1 MAKAAQAGPNLNMA
15 GSAPRAGIQH
25 GFTYLGLMIIVA
37 VMGVFLALAG
47 EAWQVAVKREK
58 EKELLF
64 IGHQFRQALIAYY
77 ERSPPQ
83 RLRYPMSLDELLK
96 DPRVAGTQ
104 RYLRKIY
111 ADPMTGSANWGLIKG
126 LNGEI
131 FGIHSLSEE
140 EPVKK
145 NNFAQV
151 DKVFEGKTKYADWV
165 FVHTPGQYSSQPAQ
179 RGF

>member
-1 MAKAAQAGPNLNMA
+1 MAAESTGIAAEKAGTGPHADL
-15 GSAPRAGIQH
+15 QH
-25 GFTYLGLMIIVA
+25 GFTYLGLMIIIA
-37 VMGVFLALAG
+37 VMGVFLAMAG

-58 EKELLF
+58 ERDLLF
-64 IGHQFRQALIAYY
+64 IGNQFRQALILYY
-77 ERSPPQ
+77 ERSPAQ
-83 RLRYPMSLDELLK
+83 RLRYPMSLEDLLK
-96 DPRVAGTQ
+96 DPRTPGTQ

-111 ADPMTGSANWGLIKG
+111 PDPMTGSANWGLIKG
-126 LNGEI
+126 QNGEI

-151 DKVFEGKTKYADWV
+151 DKAFEGKTKYADWV
-165 FVHTPGQYSSQPAQ
+165 FIHTPGQYSAQPLQ